1 MNIRQIRFL
10 ILLWVAVISLAVMP
24 ALCEA
29 GNGPDLVISAIQVYP
44 QHPVRPKA
52 GTPFTVQVYVANVGG
67 AVSGQYD
74 IALFIRDVV
83 RGSTYPIGT
92 FRKEPMKPGE
102 DYPVYS
108 SNDRMVN
115 EPGFYRVYAEIKPF
129 LFEDA
134 KPENNT
140 LVYGFVVE

>member
-1 MNIRQIRFL
+1 MNIRQIKSL
-10 ILLWVAVISLAVMP
+10 ILPLFAVVSLASMA
-24 ALCEA
+24 ALCDA

-52 GTPFTVQVYVANVGG
+52 GRPFTVQVYVANVGG

-83 RGSTYPIGT
+83 RGFTYPIGT

-102 DYPVYS
+102 SYPVYS

-115 EPGFYRVYAEIKPF
+115 EPGFYRVHAEIKSF
-129 LFEDA
+129 FFEDA
-134 KPENNT
+134 HPENNM
-140 LVYGFVVE
+140 LVYDFVVD